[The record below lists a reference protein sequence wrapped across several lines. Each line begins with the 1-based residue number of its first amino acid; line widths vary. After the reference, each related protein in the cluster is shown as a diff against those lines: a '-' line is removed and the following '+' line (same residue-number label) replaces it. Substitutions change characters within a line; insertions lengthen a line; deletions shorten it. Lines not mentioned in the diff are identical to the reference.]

1 MKRAVEQTSGETIEL
16 PDLGATLYLADV
28 PESLSDELPG
38 LYSSYFCTSTYF
50 ELYDHPANVNAC
62 VLRDPRHVILFSV
75 TGHTADILNKRIDIE
90 PECVNRVAASLFRV
104 FPSVRRIRTE
114 VKFPPVELR
123 GPTRVTYSADDLV
136 VVLPK
141 TEDEYHS
148 MIGNTTRKHLRQYSN
163 QLRRKYPDFTLTVL
177 EREQLAHGLL
187 DQVLRWTCERMT
199 VKGVESI
206 YDEDPDSAEAL
217 WGLLQEHGLAVCG
230 HIGGCCVAAQL
241 LLHVGEDTWIHTVGF
256 DSRYEDVHLGLLMT
270 YFSLLESIRRGCRRT
285 HMLFGTPVYKKRL
298 GAEPVTAYKV
308 SLFRSSP
315 YKPLYATERA
325 VMLARDRQRI
335 YRTARRG
342 AKRRLQSALAI
353 VRRPAAREQ
362 AGSSTDPGADR

>member
-1 MKRAVEQTSGETIEL
+1 VVEQTSGETIEL
-16 PDLGATLYLADV
+16 PDLGATLYLSNV

-50 ELYDHPANVNAC
+50 ELYEHPANVNAC

-90 PECVNRVAASLFRV
+90 PECVSRVAASLFRT
-104 FPSVRRIRTE
+104 FPSLWRIRTE
-114 VKFPPVELR
+114 VKFAPVELR
-123 GPTRVTYSADDLV
+123 GPARVTDSADDLV

-163 QLRRKYPDFTLTVL
+163 QLRRKYPDFTLVVL
-177 EREQLAHGLL
+177 EREQLTHGLL
-187 DQVLRWTCERMT
+187 DQVVRWTRERMT

-206 YDEDPDSAEAL
+206 YDEDPGSVEAL
-217 WGLLQEHGLAVCG
+217 WGLLQQHGLAVCG
-230 HIGGCCVAAQL
+230 NIGGRCVAAQL
-241 LLHVGEDTWIHTVGF
+241 LLYVGDDTWIHTVGF

-270 YFSLLESIRRGCRRT
+270 YFSLLESIRRGCTNT
-285 HMLFGTPVYKKRL
+285 HMLFSTPVYKKRL
-298 GAEPVTAYKV
+298 GAEPVTGYKV

-315 YKPLYATERA
+315 YKPLYAKERA

-335 YRTARRG
+335 YWTARREAG
-342 AKRRLQSALAI
+342 RRLQQ
-353 VRRPAAREQ
+353 VRKVVRPPAADDR
-362 AGSSTDPGADR
+362 AGSSTGPEADR